1 VKDGRLKGLGVSLE
15 KGSAVTPGVP
25 ALATSVNIPGFNLG
39 AWAGVMGPAGMPPEV
54 VARLSKA
61 MREVMLSDDIKEVF
75 MRIGIEIDFREQA
88 EFLKYLEATRVQFT
102 DVIKR
107 NNIKLEG
114 T

>member
-1 VKDGRLKGLGVSLE
+1 
-15 KGSAVTPGVP
+15 
-25 ALATSVNIPGFNLG
+25 
-39 AWAGVMGPAGMPPEV
+39 MGPAGLPADV
-54 VARLSKA
+54 VDRLAKA
-61 MREVMLSDDIKEVF
+61 MRQVMQSDELKELF

>member
-1 VKDGRLKGLGVSLE
+1 
-15 KGSAVTPGVP
+15 
-25 ALATSVNIPGFNLG
+25 
-39 AWAGVMGPAGMPPEV
+39 MGPAGLPADV
-54 VARLSKA
+54 VDRLAKA
-61 MREVMLSDDIKEVF
+61 MRQVMQSDELKELF
-75 MRIGIEIDFREQA
+75 LRIGIEIDFREQT

>member
-1 VKDGRLKGLGVSLE
+1 MRQVMQSDELKEL
-15 KGSAVTPGVP
+15 
-25 ALATSVNIPGFNLG
+25 
-39 AWAGVMGPAGMPPEV
+39 
-54 VARLSKA
+54 
-61 MREVMLSDDIKEVF
+61 F
-75 MRIGIEIDFREQA
+75 MRIGIEIDFREQT

>member
-1 VKDGRLKGLGVSLE
+1 
-15 KGSAVTPGVP
+15 
-25 ALATSVNIPGFNLG
+25 
-39 AWAGVMGPAGMPPEV
+39 MGPAGLPADV
-54 VARLSKA
+54 VDRLAKA
-61 MREVMLSDDIKEVF
+61 MRQVMQSDELKELF
-75 MRIGIEIDFREQA
+75 LRIGIEIDFREQP